1 MLRRC
6 IVGFLG
12 ESAPEPRAADDCT
25 RTRES
30 DTGTGA
36 KAMAGNVAQC
46 VREIAGRLLVRSNR
60 DVKLGL
66 SIFSHTF
73 GSQCACHF
81 GGCMERKRGEEPRLS
96 RREVTSRARANP
108 HPRLIFGSI
117 TFIKGGSD
125 GFRKSERSSWYHC
138 FCAYVTSIKNNHSHQ
153 LMSKNHAGS
162 NALEMQVDL
171 RRSWPTRRRA
181 SCQSCADRGHYL
193 RPEH

>member
-96 RREVTSRARANP
+96 RREVTSARQSQSAP
-108 HPRLIFGSI
+108 SSHFGST
-117 TFIKGGSD
+117 TFIEEDGS
-125 GFRKSERSSWYHC
+125 R
-138 FCAYVTSIKNNHSHQ
+138 V
-153 LMSKNHAGS
+153 
-162 NALEMQVDL
+162 
-171 RRSWPTRRRA
+171 
-181 SCQSCADRGHYL
+181 
-193 RPEH
+193 